1 MSTNFN
7 DTTPAAPA
15 GGINVLWQTDGS
27 GNDSAYV
34 PAGSNPS
41 LLPGANAT
49 AQAADI
55 PATTLLA
62 VTASGL
68 YRVSGYIVVTQV
80 ATTSSVLPSIVITW
94 TDADN
99 TTGQSFTLTPTNAGN
114 LLTTLQESDMV
125 VNALTATNIQYATS
139 GYASVGGTPMHF
151 SIHIRIEA
159 L

>member
-7 DTTPAAPA
+7 DSVPAPVA
-15 GGINVLWQTDGS
+15 GGVNVKFQTDGS

-34 PAGSNPS
+34 PAGSFPTS
-41 LLPGANAT
+41 FPGADAV

-55 PATTLLA
+55 SATTLLA

-68 YRVSGYIVVTQV
+68 YRISGYIIVTQT

-94 TDADN
+94 TDTDN
-99 TTGQSFTLTPTNAGN
+99 STPQSFTLTPTNAGN
-114 LLTTLQESDMV
+114 VLTTLQQGILIVD
-125 VNALTATNIQYATS
+125 ALTATNIQYSTT
-139 GYASVGGTPMHF
+139 GYASVGGTVMNF
-151 SIHIRIEA
+151 GIHLRLES